1 MWFYKII
8 FLERIKMNRIRILII
23 SVTILLANI
32 SFAQNE
38 SLNDLIKKAIEV
50 SPKLKMLEMKKL
62 AASNRIEQNS
72 NLPDPMLTLGLANL
86 PVNSFSFTQEP
97 MTGKIV
103 GLSQAFPFPGKLSE
117 QADVNKKDVDIVEQE
132 ILDAKNEIRKNVIK
146 NYYELL
152 YDREAIKIAESNK
165 DLLNNIAEVVRTKYS
180 VSTASQQN
188 LLKVELEITN
198 LNEKIEDLK
207 SKENSQLSILNAL
220 LLRTADSQIETIDF
234 PQIDYQNFTVDAL
247 VDSAIKHRPFL
258 EGINEAKQKEA
269 LKKSLAQY
277 DYYPNFNLALQY
289 SFRDK
294 IEKTNTPLDDFF
306 TVMVGI
312 SLPLNYGGKV
322 SSKVEE
328 TEAMQE
334 LHDEQYNMSLQ
345 LLRSSFGVSIA
356 KINSL
361 QERIKLIS
369 EGSLIQANENLKT
382 TMTSYQVGQ
391 MDFLNV
397 IDAQN
402 SLLKIENDLYR
413 LKTDYINEIAELEFL
428 TGTELIQEILK

>member
-1 MWFYKII
+1 MYKIRSLVI
-8 FLERIKMNRIRILII
+8 IL
-23 SVTILLANI
+23 SILFINI
-32 SFAQNE
+32 SFGQSSGFNNPSTNE
-38 SLNDLIKKAIEV
+38 TLKSFIELAIEV
-50 SPKLKMLEMKKL
+50 SPKIRMLEMKQL

-72 NLPDPMLTLGLANL
+72 NLPDPMLTLGLVNL

-117 QADVNKKDVDIVEQE
+117 QADVNRKDVDIVEQE

-146 NYYELL
+146 SHTELL
-152 YDREAIKIAESNK
+152 YFRKAIEIANTNK

-198 LNEKIEDLK
+198 LTEKIEDLH
-207 SKENSQLSILNAL
+207 SKENSQLAIINAL
-220 LLRTADSQIETIDF
+220 LLRPSDSVINTNEIQAIK
-234 PQIDYQNFTVDAL
+234 YQQFTVESL

-258 EGINEAKQKEA
+258 EGIKEAKEKESH
-269 LKKSLAQY
+269 KNSLAGY
-277 DYYPNFNLALQY
+277 EYYPNFNLAIQY

-294 IEKTNTPLDDFF
+294 IERTNTPLDDFF
-306 TVMVGI
+306 SVMVGI

-322 SSKVEE
+322 SSKIEE
-328 TEAMQE
+328 TVAMQS
-334 LHDEQYNMSLQ
+334 LYDEQYQMSLQ
-345 LLRSSFGVSIA
+345 VLKISFGSSIA
-356 KINSL
+356 KLNSL
-361 QERIKLIS
+361 QQRIKLIS
-369 EGSLIQANENLKT
+369 EGSLIQANENLKST
-382 TMTSYQVGQ
+382 LTSYQVGQ
-391 MDFLNV
+391 VDFLNV

-413 LKTDYINEIAELEFL
+413 LKTDYLNEIAELEFL
-428 TGTELIQEILK
+428 TGTEF

>member
-1 MWFYKII
+1 MNKIKI
-8 FLERIKMNRIRILII
+8 LTIAIALASVSFGQTETLE
-23 SVTILLANI
+23 
-32 SFAQNE
+32 
-38 SLNDLIKKAIEV
+38 DLIHTAIEV
-50 SPKLKMLEMKKL
+50 SPKIKMLELKKQ
-62 AASNRIEQNS
+62 ASSNRIEQNS
-72 NLPDPMLTLGLANL
+72 NLPDPMLTLGFANL

-117 QADVNKKDVDIVEQE
+117 QADVNRKDVDIVEQE

-146 NYYELL
+146 NYNELI
-152 YDREAIKIAESNK
+152 YVREAVKIAGSSK

-198 LNEKIEDLK
+198 ITEKIEELK

-220 LLRTADSQIETIDF
+220 LLRPADAQIITEKLPEINYEKF
-234 PQIDYQNFTVDAL
+234 SVDAL
-247 VDSAIKHRPFL
+247 VDSTLKYRPFL
-258 EGINEAKQKEA
+258 EGIKEAKQKEV
-269 LKKSLAQY
+269 LKRSLAEY
-277 DYYPNFNLALQY
+277 DSYPNFNLALQY

-294 IEKTNTPLDDFF
+294 IERTNTPLDDFF
-306 TVMVGI
+306 SVMVGI

-322 SSKVEE
+322 SSKLEE
-328 TEAMQE
+328 SESMQK
-334 LHDEQYNMSLQ
+334 LYDEQYQMSLQ
-345 LLRSSFGVSIA
+345 VLRSSFGSSVA

-369 EGSLIQANENLKT
+369 EGSLLQANENLKST
-382 TMTSYQVGQ
+382 LTSYQVGQ
-391 MDFLNV
+391 LDFLNV

-402 SLLKIENDLYR
+402 SLLKIENGLYR
-413 LKTDYINEIAELEFL
+413 LKTDYLNEIAELEFL
-428 TGTELIQEILK
+428 TGKKFNE

>member
-1 MWFYKII
+1 
-8 FLERIKMNRIRILII
+8 MNTIRILII
-23 SVTILLANI
+23 GITFSLLRN
-32 SFAQNE
+32 SFGQSINGD
-38 SLNDLIKKAIEV
+38 NLIVGKETLQGLIETAIEV
-50 SPKLKMLEMKKL
+50 SPKLKMLEMKKQ

-72 NLPDPMLTLGLANL
+72 NLPDPMLTLGLVNL
-86 PVNSFSFTQEP
+86 PTNSFSFTQEP

-103 GLSQAFPFPGKLSE
+103 GLSQAIPFPGKLSE
-117 QADVNKKDVDIVEQE
+117 QAEVNSKDVDIIEQE

-146 NYYELL
+146 SYNELS
-152 YDREAIKIAESNK
+152 YFRKAIQISESSK

-198 LNEKIEDLK
+198 LTEKIEDLK

-220 LLRTADSQIETIDF
+220 LLRRADSQIITEKLSEINYKKF
-234 PQIDYQNFTVDAL
+234 SVDAL
-247 VDSAIKHRPFL
+247 VDSAIKYRPFL
-258 EGINEAKQKEA
+258 KGIKEAKQKEV
-269 LKKSLAQY
+269 LKKTLAEY

-294 IEKTNTPLDDFF
+294 IERTNTPLDDFF
-306 TVMVGI
+306 SVMVGV

-322 SSKVEE
+322 SSRVEE
-328 TEAMQE
+328 TKTMQQ
-334 LHDEQYNMSLQ
+334 LYDEQYNMSLQ
-345 LLRSSFGVSIA
+345 ILRSSFGSSVA
-356 KINSL
+356 KVNSL

-369 EGSLIQANENLKT
+369 EGSLLQANENLKST
-382 TMTSYQVGQ
+382 LTSYQVGQ
-391 MDFLNV
+391 VDFLNV

-413 LKTDYINEIAELEFL
+413 LKTDYSNEIAELEFL
-428 TGTELIQEILK
+428 TGTDFKEEN

>member
-1 MWFYKII
+1 
-8 FLERIKMNRIRILII
+8 MNKVRILII
-23 SVTILLANI
+23 CVTILLANI

-38 SLNDLIKKAIEV
+38 SLKDLIQKAIEV

-72 NLPDPMLTLGLANL
+72 NLPDPMLTLGFANL

-103 GLSQAFPFPGKLSE
+103 GLSQAFPFPGKLRE

-132 ILDAKNEIRKNVIK
+132 IVDAKNEIRKNVIESY
-146 NYYELL
+146 NELL
-152 YDREAIKIAESNK
+152 YVREAIKISNGSK
-165 DLLNNIAEVVRTKYS
+165 DLLNNIAEVVRTKYA
-180 VSTASQQN
+180 VSTVSQQN

-207 SKENSQLSILNAL
+207 SKESSQLSVLNAL
-220 LLRTADSQIETIDF
+220 LLRSADSQLGTIDF
-234 PQIDYQNFTVDAL
+234 PKLEYKQYTFEAL
-247 VDSAIKHRPFL
+247 VDSAVKNRPFL
-258 EGINEAKQKEA
+258 EGIKEAKQKEA
-269 LKKSLAQY
+269 LKKSLAEY

-294 IEKTNTPLDDFF
+294 IESTNTPLNDFF
-306 TVMVGI
+306 SVMVGI
-312 SLPLNYGGKV
+312 SLPINYGGKI

-328 TEAMQE
+328 TESMQE
-334 LHDEQYNMSLQ
+334 LYDEQYQMSLQ
-345 LLRSSFGVSIA
+345 MLKGSFGVFIA
-356 KINSL
+356 KINSI

-369 EGSLIQANENLKT
+369 EGSLIQATENLKT
-382 TMTSYQVGQ
+382 TLTSYQVGQ
-391 MDFLNV
+391 VDFLNV

-402 SLLKIENDLYR
+402 SLLKVENDLYR
-413 LKTDYINEIAELEFL
+413 LKTDYLNEIAEIEFL
-428 TGTELIQEILK
+428 TGTEFLQEILK

>member
-1 MWFYKII
+1 
-8 FLERIKMNRIRILII
+8 MNKIRILII
-23 SVTILLANI
+23 AIAVASI
-32 SFAQNE
+32 SFGQTE
-38 SLNDLIKKAIEV
+38 SLQDLINTAIEL
-50 SPKLKMLEMKKL
+50 SPKIKMLEMKKL

-72 NLPDPMLTLGLANL
+72 NLPDPMLTLGFANL

-97 MTGKIV
+97 MTGKVV

-146 NYYELL
+146 SYYELL
-152 YDREAIKIAESNK
+152 YVREAISITNSNN

-198 LNEKIEDLK
+198 ISEKIEDLK
-207 SKENSQLSILNAL
+207 SKESSYLSMLNAL
-220 LLRTADSQIETIDF
+220 LLRSEDSPITTPEFPELDF
-234 PQIDYQNFTVDAL
+234 QSFTVEAL
-247 VDSAIKHRPFL
+247 IDSTIKYRPFL
-258 EGINEAKQKEA
+258 AGIKEAKQKEV
-269 LKKSLAQY
+269 LKTSLAEY

-294 IEKTNTPLDDFF
+294 IERTNTPLDDFF
-306 TVMVGI
+306 TVMIGI

-328 TEAMQE
+328 TETMKK
-334 LHDEQYNMSLQ
+334 LYDEQYDMSLQ
-345 LLRSSFGVSIA
+345 MLRSLFGSSIA
-356 KINSL
+356 KLNSL
-361 QERIKLIS
+361 KERIKLIS
-369 EGSLIQANENLKT
+369 EGSIIQANENLKT
-382 TMTSYQVGQ
+382 TLTSYQVGQ
-391 MDFLNV
+391 VDFLNV

-413 LKTDYINEIAELEFL
+413 LKADYMNEIAELEFL
-428 TGTELIQEILK
+428 TGTQLRLL

>member
-1 MWFYKII
+1 
-8 FLERIKMNRIRILII
+8 MNKIRILII
-23 SVTILLANI
+23 AIALASV
-32 SFAQNE
+32 SFGQTE
-38 SLNDLIKKAIEV
+38 HLQDLINKAIGV
-50 SPKLKMLEMKKL
+50 SPKIKMLEMKKL

-72 NLPDPMLTLGLANL
+72 NLPDPMLTLGFANL

-146 NYYELL
+146 SYNELSFF
-152 YDREAIKIAESNK
+152 RESIQIAESSK
-165 DLLNNIAEVVRTKYS
+165 DLLNKIAEVVRIKYS

-198 LNEKIEDLK
+198 ISEKIEDLK
-207 SKENSQLSILNAL
+207 SKEQSQISILNAF
-220 LLRTADSQIETIDF
+220 LLRTTDSQIITEQF
-234 PQIDYQNFTVDAL
+234 PEINYEKFTVDAL
-247 VDSAIKHRPFL
+247 VDSAVKYRPFL
-258 EGINEAKQKEA
+258 EGIKEAKQKEIM
-269 LKKSLAQY
+269 KKSLTDY
-277 DYYPNFNLALQY
+277 EYYPNFNLALQY

-294 IEKTNTPLDDFF
+294 IESSNTPLEDFF
-306 TVMVGI
+306 SVMLGI

-328 TEAMQE
+328 TETMQR
-334 LHDEQYNMSLQ
+334 LYDEQYNMSLQ
-345 LLRSSFGVSIA
+345 ILQSSFGSSVA

-382 TMTSYQVGQ
+382 TLTSYQVGQ
-391 MDFLNV
+391 VDFLNV

-413 LKTDYINEIAELEFL
+413 LKTDYLNEIAEIEFL
-428 TGTELIQEILK
+428 TGTELK